1 MYRFIYKSDQY
12 KNNNFLLV
20 MKKLNTYQL
29 KKISKNLDHF
39 FNIATNQNIKD
50 GIQWYKKANHEAK
63 KISKKHKI
71 DVYLVAQV
79 ISALSPRNKWSQN
92 IKDADKVCEAYILG
106 LHPEDIK
113 VCTFHTNKFKAF
125 NILAN
130 NTSITDKSLKTFN
143 FVNNIAYLNDDF
155 LTVDIWH
162 LRACFNNMIK
172 INNASIGRLAYDQ
185 IKQLTIKKANKLGL
199 KGFQYQAI
207 IWLSTQNNLNQ

>member
-1 MYRFIYKSDQY
+1 
-12 KNNNFLLV
+12 

-29 KKISKNLDHF
+29 KKISKNLDKF
-39 FNIATNQNIKD
+39 FNTATDQNIKD
-50 GIQWYKKANHEAK
+50 GLKWYTVANNEAK
-63 KISKKHKI
+63 KISENYNI

-92 IKDADKVCEAYILG
+92 IKDAEKVCDAYIDG
-106 LHPEDIK
+106 IHPEDIK
-113 VCTFHTNKFKAF
+113 VCTFHANKFKAF
-125 NILAN
+125 NILAGN
-130 NTSITDKSLKTFN
+130 ITITDKSLKTFN
-143 FVNNIAYLNDDF
+143 FVNNIAYLNNDF

-199 KGFQYQAI
+199 KGYQYQAI
-207 IWLSTQNNLNQ
+207 IWLSTQNNFNN